1 MKQTYNLPSG
11 TKFIFDDETKLLTL
25 LSLGGMVCGHNGMED
40 DFSCSGLALVSV
52 DNMRLEGAKWIYAVN
67 KADDNEFSFSA
78 TDKNNTVRMDV
89 VWKFETAYDLISCKY
104 TLHNISSK
112 DVKIQRALPRMVFAP
127 GEYEV
132 MWHMNRWGAENQLQC
147 AKLRGEDILLHG
159 RAARSTVG
167 CTPFCILKDVEN
179 CTALAFHV
187 MPCGNW
193 TIQIH
198 SDILSN
204 EAPTPIVEA
213 GLADTDLFMGLKA
226 GQSIEL
232 PELLIQAMPGAN
244 LQTSGANLH
253 RYIIEKRLP
262 SFVHEPPVI
271 YNTWL
276 YRFTNFTREQL
287 REQLKAAK
295 EIGCEIFIIDAGWF
309 GSDKSWGKV
318 GDWREKENEP
328 FFGNMSAFA
337 DEVRAAGLQ
346 FGFWIE
352 PERWAAGIPI
362 REEHPEWFPENT
374 TRIDLTQAD
383 AAEHFYNV
391 IADNVR
397 KFGAKYIKVDYNAS
411 VGFDAS
417 GCELYKYCKVL
428 TAQFERLHAEFPD
441 LIIENCGSGALRND
455 LASQMIFD
463 HNFVSDNANP
473 FETLRIRQ
481 GAMMRTLPGRILNWI
496 VMRPAPERRTKVA
509 KFIQVLACNAG
520 TWDEAGLYDLDYVM
534 TSGLL
539 GIPGFSGELA
549 ELPDEVKAK
558 AAEYIEFYK
567 KNRKF
572 IADSHVYLL
581 TPPED
586 KIVDYEKYAAF
597 QMQHGDCRDSLV
609 FVFSNGASR
618 RGLRNFRLNNL
629 DENANY
635 RIRKLF
641 SEDAEETVVSGREL
655 MTFGLTVSTPENQH
669 IRHTSALY
677 QLTKA

>member
-11 TKFIFDDETKLLTL
+11 TKFVFDDETKLLTL
-25 LSLGGMVCGHNGMED
+25 LSLGGMICGHNGMED
-40 DFSCSGLALVSV
+40 DFSCSGLAVIGV
-52 DNMRLEGAKWIYAVN
+52 DNMRLEGAKLVYTVN
-67 KADDNEFSFSA
+67 KAEDNEFSFSA
-78 TDKNNTVRMDV
+78 ADKNNSVKMDF
-89 VWKFETAYDLISCKY
+89 VWKFETEYNLISCNY
-104 TLHNISSK
+104 TLTNTSEK
-112 DVKIQRALPRMVFAP
+112 DVVIRRALPRMVFAP

-132 MWHMNRWGAENQLQC
+132 LWQMNRWGAENQLQC
-147 AKLRGEDILLHG
+147 TKLRGEDIILHA

-167 CTPFCILKDVEN
+167 STPFCVLKDTEN
-179 CTALAFHV
+179 SAALAFHV
-187 MPCGNW
+187 MPHGNW
-193 TIQIH
+193 TIQVH

-204 EAPTPIVEA
+204 EAPIPVVEA
-213 GLADTDLFMGLKA
+213 GLSDTDLFMTLKA
-226 GQSIEL
+226 GESIAL
-232 PELLIQAMPGAN
+232 PEIIIQTLGNADIC
-244 LQTSGANLH
+244 TSGACLH

-276 YRFTNFTREQL
+276 YRFTHFTIEQL

-295 EIGCEIFIIDAGWF
+295 EIGCEIFVIDAGWF
-309 GSDKSWGKV
+309 GADESWGRV
-318 GDWREKENEP
+318 GDWREKEKEP

-337 DEVRAAGLQ
+337 DEVRAAGLE

-352 PERWAAGIPI
+352 PERWAQGIPI

-374 TRIDLTQAD
+374 TRIDLTQPA
-383 AAEHFYNV
+383 AAEHFHNV
-391 IADNVR
+391 VADNVR
-397 KFGAKYIKVDYNAS
+397 KFGAKYIKVDFNAS
-411 VGFDAS
+411 VGFDDS
-417 GCELYKYCKVL
+417 GTELYNYCTVL
-428 TAQFERLHAEFPD
+428 FEQFKRLHEEFPE

-481 GAMMRTLPGRILNWI
+481 GAMMRSLPGRILNWI

-586 KIVDYEKYAAF
+586 KIVDYEKYVAF
-597 QMQHGDCRDSLV
+597 QMQQGAGKDSLV

-618 RGLRNFRLNNL
+618 RGLHNFRLNNL
-629 DENANY
+629 DPDRNY
-635 RIRKLF
+635 RVRKLF
-641 SEDAEETVVSGREL
+641 SEDEAVVVSGTEL
-655 MTFGLTVSTPENQH
+655 MTYGLCASTPENQH
-669 IRHTSALY
+669 IRHVSALY
-677 QLTKA
+677 QVVAE